1 MGHAAGGLPRLRRLL
16 ADGRAAEALSLID
29 MLLEED
35 QPADA
40 ASDLL
45 LRRLAALISLG
56 RRREYASALDAA
68 NEAVAADPDP
78 ERHGRLNALAA
89 VIAHLDNSL
98 ERCVAH
104 LVKSYR
110 ALGLVTRVDEDV
122 ASAWHELAAAYSF
135 AGFHGRAMSAVE
147 MARRVAVTAGI
158 PESDYANPAI
168 RVRLAVW
175 YDHHGDSD
183 ACQRILHD
191 VLSDLPW
198 EGDRVRG
205 GLAEVRPIY
214 RGSYGYAVA
223 RLAALGDRT
232 GRDPWPLLE
241 GAGQSVR
248 ARDLRL
254 MGKVCAAI
262 ESGNATTALA
272 LLDQSTIA
280 PATMGAAEPIRLRA
294 LAHLAGGA
302 HPEAL
307 AADRRAF
314 RIATAQEERLRDLLM
329 DGMAARLDHENM
341 QRTVSRFR
349 GEALTDPLTGLPNR
363 RHLEEYVSMLVGGGG
378 SAVIGVCDLDGFKSV
393 NTVHGHLA
401 GDAVLQRVAG
411 VLARVMRKG
420 DFVARY
426 GGDEFVVVLPGASQ
440 LEARDIAHR
449 IVRAVQNED
458 WAALVPG
465 TPVGITVGWAE
476 ATSIQGIAQAFAAA
490 DRAMLRRKAS

>member
-29 MLLEED
+29 LLLEEEQTPQD
-35 QPADA
+35 SA
-40 ASDLL
+40 DLL
-45 LRRLAALISLG
+45 LRRLAALVSLG
-56 RRREYASALDAA
+56 RRREFAGALDAA

-78 ERHGRLNALAA
+78 ERYGRLHALAA
-89 VIAHLDNSL
+89 KIAHLDNSL

-110 ALGLVTRVDEDV
+110 ALNLMTRVDEDV
-122 ASAWHELAAAYSF
+122 AASWHELASAYSY
-135 AGFHGRAMSAVE
+135 AGFHGRAMSAVD

-158 PESDYANPAI
+158 PESDYTNPAI

-175 YDHHGDSD
+175 YDHHGDTD
-183 ACQRILHD
+183 ACQRILRD
-191 VLSDLPW
+191 VLADLPG
-198 EGDRVRG
+198 EGRG
-205 GLAEVRPIY
+205 GLADVRPIF
-214 RGSYGYAVA
+214 RGSYGYAIA
-223 RLAALGDRT
+223 RLAALGDPT
-232 GRDPWPLLE
+232 GRDPWPLLA

-254 MGKVCAAI
+254 MSKVCGAI
-262 ESGNATTALA
+262 EAGQTPTALA

-280 PATMGAAEPIRLRA
+280 ASTMGAAEPLRLRA
-294 LAHLAGGA
+294 LAHLAAGA
-302 HPEAL
+302 YPEAI
-307 AADRRAF
+307 AADRRTF
-314 RIATAQEERLRDLLM
+314 RVATAQEERLRDLLM

-349 GEALTDPLTGLPNR
+349 GEALTDPLTSLPNR
-363 RHLEEYVSMLVGGGG
+363 RHLEEHVNALVGAGHT
-378 SAVIGVCDLDGFKSV
+378 AVIGVCDLDGFKSV

-440 LEARDIAHR
+440 LEAREVAHR

-476 ATSIQGIAQAFAAA
+476 ATSVQGIAQAFAAA

>member
-1 MGHAAGGLPRLRRLL
+1 MSHAAGGLPRLRRLL

-29 MLLEED
+29 LLLEDEEPPD
-35 QPADA
+35 GA
-40 ASDLL
+40 ADLL
-45 LRRLAALISLG
+45 LRRLAALVSLG
-56 RRREYASALDAA
+56 RRREYATALDAA

-78 ERHGRLNALAA
+78 ERHGRFNALAA
-89 VIAHLDNSL
+89 IIAHLDNSL

-110 ALGLVTRVDEDV
+110 ALSLVSRVDEDV
-122 ASAWHELAAAYSF
+122 ASSWHDLATAYSY
-135 AGFHGRAMSAVE
+135 AGFHGRAMASVE
-147 MARRVAVTAGI
+147 VARRVAVTAGI
-158 PESDYANPAI
+158 AESDYVNPAI

-175 YDHHGDSD
+175 YDHHGDTD

-191 VLSDLPW
+191 VLTDLPW

-214 RGSYGYAVA
+214 RGSYGYAIA
-223 RLAALGDRT
+223 RLTALGDRT

-254 MGKVCAAI
+254 MGKVCRAI
-262 ESGNATTALA
+262 SAGNGTTALA
-272 LLDQSTIA
+272 LLDQGTIA
-280 PATMGAAEPIRLRA
+280 ASTMGTAEPVRLRG
-294 LAHLAGGA
+294 LAHLVAGA
-302 HPEAL
+302 YPEAL

-363 RHLEEYVSMLVGGGG
+363 RHLEEYVNSLVGAGH

-426 GGDEFVVVLPGASQ
+426 GGDEFVVVLAAASQ
-440 LEARDIAHR
+440 LEARDVAHR

>member
-1 MGHAAGGLPRLRRLL
+1 VGHAAGGLPRLRRLL

-29 MLLEED
+29 LLLDEEPD
-35 QPADA
+35 SDVA
-40 ASDLL
+40 ADLL
-45 LRRLAALISLG
+45 LRRLAALVSLG
-56 RRREYASALDAA
+56 RRREFAAAVDAA

-89 VIAHLDNSL
+89 TIAYLDNSL

-104 LVKSYR
+104 LVKSNR
-110 ALGLVTRVDEDV
+110 ALSQVTRVDEDV
-122 ASAWHELAAAYSF
+122 ASSWHDLASAYSY
-135 AGFHGRAMSAVE
+135 AGFHGRAISAVE
-147 MARRVAVTAGI
+147 VARRVAVTAGL
-158 PESDYANPAI
+158 PESDYVNPAI

-175 YDHHGDSD
+175 YDHHGDTD

-191 VLSDLPW
+191 VLDDLPW
-198 EGDRVRG
+198 QDAAVQG
-205 GLAEVRPIY
+205 GLKQVRPIY
-214 RGSYGYAVA
+214 LGSYGYAIA
-223 RLAALGDRT
+223 RLDALGEPT

-254 MGKVCAAI
+254 LSKVCGAIAAKQ
-262 ESGNATTALA
+262 GTTALA
-272 LLDQSTIA
+272 LLDQSSIA
-280 PATMGAAEPIRLRA
+280 PSTMGVAEPFRLRA
-294 LAHLAGGA
+294 LAHLSRDAY
-302 HPEAL
+302 PEAL
-307 AADRRAF
+307 AADRRTYRVAS
-314 RIATAQEERLRDLLM
+314 AHEERLRDLLM

-349 GEALTDPLTGLPNR
+349 GEALTDPLTQLPNR
-363 RHLEEYVSMLVGGGG
+363 RHLEEYVSALVAAGHT
-378 SAVIGVCDLDGFKSV
+378 AVLGVCDLDGFKAV

-440 LEARDIAHR
+440 LEARDVAHR
-449 IVRAVQNED
+449 VVRAVRDED

-465 TPVGITVGWAE
+465 TPVSITVGWAE
-476 ATSIQGIAQAFAAA
+476 ATSVAGIGQAFAAA
-490 DRAMLRRKAS
+490 DHAMLRRKAS

>member
-1 MGHAAGGLPRLRRLL
+1 LL

-29 MLLEED
+29 LLLEEEQTAED
-35 QPADA
+35 SA
-40 ASDLL
+40 DLL
-45 LRRLAALISLG
+45 LRRLSALVSLG
-56 RRREYASALDAA
+56 RRREYAAALDAA

-78 ERHGRLNALAA
+78 ERQGRLNAVAA
-89 VIAHLDNSL
+89 IIAHLDNSL

-110 ALGLVTRVDEDV
+110 ALSQVTRVDEDV
-122 ASAWHELAAAYSF
+122 ASSWHDLATAYSY
-135 AGFHGRAMSAVE
+135 AGFHGRAMSAVDV
-147 MARRVAVTAGI
+147 ARRVAVTAGI
-158 PESDYANPAI
+158 PESEYVNPAI
-168 RVRLAVW
+168 PVRLAVW
-175 YDHHGDSD
+175 FDHHGDTD
-183 ACQRILHD
+183 ACQRILRD
-191 VLSDLPW
+191 VLTDLPW

-205 GLAEVRPIY
+205 GLGEVRPIY
-214 RGSYGYAVA
+214 RGSYGYAIA
-223 RLAALGDRT
+223 RLAALDDPT

-254 MGKVCAAI
+254 MGKVCGAI
-262 ESGNATTALA
+262 EAGQATTALA
-272 LLDQSTIA
+272 LLDQSTIS
-280 PATMGAAEPIRLRA
+280 PATMGAAEPFRLRV
-294 LAHLAGGA
+294 LAHLAAGA
-302 HPEAL
+302 YPEAV
-307 AADRRAF
+307 AADRRTF
-314 RIATAQEERLRDLLM
+314 RVATAQEERLRDLLM

-363 RHLEEYVSMLVGGGG
+363 RHLEEYVGGLVGAGHT
-378 SAVIGVCDLDGFKSV
+378 AVIGVCDLDGFKSV

-426 GGDEFVVVLPGASQ
+426 GGDEFVVVLPAATQ
-440 LEARDIAHR
+440 LEAREVAHR

-476 ATSIQGIAQAFAAA
+476 ATSIQGIAHAFAAA
-490 DRAMLRRKAS
+490 DHAMLRRKAS